1 MNDTIFVGLDVHK
14 ATVAVAVAE
23 GMRGGE
29 VHQMGIFPNRASDIA
44 KLVAKLVKEHLSV
57 LRIEEP
63 LPQLRVEM
71 HDRMR
76 AASL

>member
-29 VHQMGIFPNRASDIA
+29 VRTYGLGAC
-44 KLVAKLVKEHLSV
+44 VAKVPIRFSGL
-57 LRIEEP
+57 
-63 LPQLRVEM
+63 
-71 HDRMR
+71 
-76 AASL
+76 